1 MDQFEIVAPGD
12 PQPPIESASA
22 STACQTNSSRFAY
35 ALTAGVLGVASL
47 LLIAIC
53 LLLFTAFA
61 TYSDS
66 VDIEV
71 YDMDLDDGWFDDD
84 SFGPYRHEDWNHS
97 LGTERQL

>member
-1 MDQFEIVAPGD
+1 MDRFEIVAPAD

-22 STACQTNSSRFAY
+22 STACQTNSSHFAY

-53 LLLFTAFA
+53 LLVFTAFA
-61 TYSDS
+61 TYTDS

-71 YDMDLDDGWFDDD
+71 YGMDLDDRLFDDD
-84 SFGPYRHEDWNHS
+84 AFGPYGHDDWNRS
-97 LGTERQL
+97 LGAERQL